1 MSANRTIPPALM
13 LVVILVVGSLAVGMI
28 YLNSIGESDGTEGLV
43 TSETEHPEAEDP
55 GSQTEIPDEEAEE
68 PSTHVEDPSASL
80 NETAEPLGEEPCG
93 VIVEGITMSSD
104 MVYAGEPVEALIVLK
119 NGGSAECLYE
129 LNVNI
134 AGQYEVSR
142 EVHLDP
148 GEIKEITVEIT
159 RNDTGGYTVYAGDE
173 SATFYSFLADFI
185 VTGLTITPET
195 ISPGEPFTVSAEVF
209 NPNHIEAS
217 GNVRFQI
224 GEGEPHDRTAIV
236 GPQSHLTVTV
246 NTTMYEPGWNYV
258 RVGNR
263 SGFIEVAGEPN
274 EGDGEPDQ
282 GPVRPEP
289 TYYWEPDPLTD
300 NFTNILPPGASPV
313 RLSLPASIEDI
324 FFEWQSGPG
333 AYGLHAGGHIEG
345 LDHVWFEI
353 REGIPVRSWGDG
365 VVTQIQLSGDVEQG
379 EIHIYIDFGQ
389 NLTGSHMEIETPLV
403 EVGDTVSRGD
413 PIGYGMVYF
422 SGEQSAEFS
431 LVDRGRTDGI
441 WVGNGAAVSPYDYL
455 EDDVKLALVEAYK
468 AHTVDKYGIDPQ
480 ITGLFDASQ
489 PYLTNPL
496 LIHKVNEGRLTGEWY
511 IYSSPWEPGW
521 PNDMLIFIEA
531 ENPWYTGN
539 RVLSNDDTDEDYQST
554 NIDGTFDVDYGRGRV
569 LIHNTKYGGTLFG
582 IFEIDETGE
591 RALLRI
597 EFDELRYPDEFTD
610 EALVY
615 IERTN
620 LSRRQ
625 DAAELGLLDGP

>member
-1 MSANRTIPPALM
+1 M
-13 LVVILVVGSLAVGMI
+13 LVVILAVGSLAVGMV
-28 YLNSIGESDGTEGLV
+28 YLNSIGESDGTEGLA
-43 TSETEHPEAEDP
+43 TSETRPPEAEDP
-55 GSQTEIPDEEAEE
+55 GTQTETPDEEPEE
-68 PSTHVEDPSASL
+68 PSTQVQDPSASPD
-80 NETAEPLGEEPCG
+80 ETAEPPGEEPCG
-93 VIVEGITMSSD
+93 VSVESITMSSD

-142 EVHLDP
+142 EVPLDP

-195 ISPGEPFTVSAEVF
+195 ISPGEPFTVSARIF

-217 GNVRFQI
+217 GIVRLRI
-224 GEGEPHDRTAIV
+224 GEGEPQDRAATV
-236 GPQSHLTVTV
+236 GPQSSLTVTV
-246 NTTMYEPGWNYV
+246 NTTMYEPGWHYV
-258 RVGNR
+258 RAGNS
-263 SGFIEVAGEPN
+263 SGFIEVAGETN
-274 EGDGEPDQ
+274 EGEGEPDQ
-282 GPVRPEP
+282 GPTTPEP
-289 TYYWEPDPLTD
+289 TFYWEPDPLTD
-300 NFTNILPPGASPV
+300 DFTNILPPGASPV
-313 RLSLPASIEDI
+313 RLSLPASIDDI
-324 FFEWQSGPG
+324 FFEWEAGPAG
-333 AYGLHAGGHIEG
+333 YGLHSGGHIEG
-345 LDHVWFEI
+345 LDHVWIEI
-353 REGIPVRSWGDG
+353 RSGEPVKSWGDG
-365 VVTQIQLSGDVEQG
+365 VVTEVQLSGDVEEG
-379 EIHIYIDFGQ
+379 EIFITIDYGQ
-389 NLTGSHMEIETPLV
+389 GLIGTHMEIITSLV
-403 EVGDTVSRGD
+403 EVGDSVSRGD
-413 PIGYGMVYF
+413 PVGYGMSYF
-422 SGEQSAEFS
+422 PGQQSAEFG
-431 LVDRGRTDGI
+431 LVDRGRTDGV
-441 WVGNGAAVSPYDYL
+441 WVGDGAAVSPYDYL
-455 EDDVKLALVEAYK
+455 VEEDKLALVAAYK
-468 AHTVDKYGIDPQ
+468 AHTVEKYGGDSR
-480 ITGLFDASQ
+480 ITWLFDASQ

-496 LIHKVNEGRLTGEWY
+496 LIHTGNEGRLTGEWY
-511 IYSSPWEPGW
+511 LYSSPWEPGW

-539 RVLSNDDTDEDYQST
+539 RVLSNDDTGEDSQTS
-554 NIDGTFDVDYGRGRV
+554 NIEGTFDVDYGRGRV